1 MKQLNEII
9 RDLREDHDLKQS
21 DIAGILGTSQQYYS
35 KYEAGK
41 FELPVRFLIKLAD
54 FYGVSADYLLGRTE
68 CPHGTDDR
76 NALITPGYPAD
87 KLVADVMSLLPDAR
101 EDVRKYIA
109 LQRKAAQKQNDRR

>member
-21 DIAGILGTSQQYYS
+21 DIAGVLGTSQQYYS
-35 KYEAGK
+35 KYEAGTY
-41 FELPVRFLIKLAD
+41 ELPVRFLIKLAD

-68 CPHGTDDR
+68 CPCG
-76 NALITPGYPAD
+76 NSCLMTPLTGDYTAD
-87 KLVADVMSLLPDAR
+87 KMLADVLALDPDAR

-109 LQRKAAQKQNDRR
+109 LQRKAAEKQND

>member
-41 FELPVRFLIKLAD
+41 FD
-54 FYGVSADYLLGRTE
+54 YYGVSADYLLGRTA
-68 CPHGTDDR
+68 CPRGTDDR

-87 KLVADVMSLLPDAR
+87 KLVADVMSLPPDAR

-109 LQRKAAQKQNDRR
+109 LQRKAAEKQNDRR